1 MYPLLTNINSQ
12 FIDDC
17 GKPLAGGKVY
27 TYEAKT
33 TTLKPTYADVEGLA
47 VNTNPIILDESGR
60 ANIHLDVGA
69 YRIRVLNK
77 KGALI
82 ADTPEISRYVTGT
95 ELDEF
100 LQNVENGVNEL
111 NQVKETLE
119 TVAETVVSNQ
129 KGVAGGLAPLD
140 DETALVDPIYLPKAS
155 ETKTGVVELATDE
168 EVKTATDEEKVITPK
183 ALKDA
188 HFGAI
193 ENLNGWYRLPDGK
206 IEQFGYVVRGE
217 TPANTSIDITFPAPF
232 PNACLNIQTTIRD
245 SVVGSGSDAQF
256 HVLPPTTLKFS
267 GHFQLYNQDAGMAAI
282 DGFYWRAIG
291 N

>member
-1 MYPLLTNINSQ
+1 MYPLLTNINTQ

-17 GKPLAGGKVY
+17 GRPLAGGKVY
-27 TYEAKT
+27 TYEANT
-33 TTLKPTYADVEGLA
+33 TTPKATYADTEGLA
-47 VNTNPIILDESGR
+47 VNTNPVILDESGR

-69 YRIRVLNK
+69 YRIRILNK

-100 LQNVENGVNEL
+100 LQNVENGINEL

-119 TVAETVVSNQ
+119 TVAETVVNNQ

-140 DETALVDPIYLPKAS
+140 DETNLVDPIYLPKSS
-155 ETKTGVVELATDE
+155 ETKAGVVELATNE
-168 EVKTATDEEKVITPK
+168 EVKTATDEEKAITPK

-193 ENLNGWYRLPDGK
+193 DNLNGWYRLPDGK
-206 IEQFGYVVRGE
+206 IEQFGYVSRGS
-217 TPANTSIDITFPAPF
+217 TSHNTLVDITFPTPF
-232 PNACLNIQTTIRD
+232 PNACLNLQTTIRD
-245 SVVGSGSDAQF
+245 SAIGSGSDAQF
-256 HVLPPTTLKFS
+256 HVLPPTTLKFT
-267 GHFQLYNQDAGMAAI
+267 GHFQLYNQDAGMASI

>member
-27 TYEAKT
+27 TYEANT
-33 TTLKPTYADVEGLA
+33 TTPKATYADVEGLA
-47 VNTNPIILDESGR
+47 ANTNPIILDESGR
-60 ANIHLDVGA
+60 ANIHLDGGA

-95 ELDEF
+95 ELDGF
-100 LQNVENGVNEL
+100 LQDIEGGINEL

-119 TVAETVVSNQ
+119 TVTETVISNQ
-129 KGVAGGLAPLD
+129 KGAAGGLAPLD
-140 DETALVDPIYLPKAS
+140 DETALVDPIYLPKAT
-155 ETKTGVVELATDE
+155 ETAIGVVELATVDE
-168 EVKTATDEEKVITPK
+168 IKAGTDAAKVITPK
-183 ALKDA
+183 AFKDA

-193 ENLNGWYRLPDGK
+193 DSLNGWYRLPDGK
-206 IEQFGYVVRGE
+206 IEQFGYVARGA
-217 TPANTSIDITFPAPF
+217 TSANISIDITFPTPF

-245 SVVGSGSDAQF
+245 TAIGSGSDAQF
-256 HVLPPTTLKFS
+256 HVLTPTTLKFS
-267 GHFQLYNQDAGMAAI
+267 GHFQLYNQDAGLASI